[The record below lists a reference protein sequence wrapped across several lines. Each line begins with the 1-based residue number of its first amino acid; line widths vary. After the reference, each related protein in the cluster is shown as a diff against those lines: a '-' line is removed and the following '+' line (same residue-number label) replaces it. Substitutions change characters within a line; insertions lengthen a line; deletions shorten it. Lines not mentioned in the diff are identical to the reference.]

1 MLFLRGDARS
11 HSFSTFL
18 PFSGI
23 PIISSPRPSL
33 PSRPSHPIQLIFSQS
48 KYESTKINLSCLG
61 IRSALPL
68 WRRNGG
74 LHSPATSPK
83 PRLALS
89 FPFVSFPS
97 LEGRRRVSA
106 VRAVEPC
113 MWGDVCAGIPHA
125 VHALI
130 CGDHLLFP
138 GLRLTE
144 AHVSP
149 CLQLPVL
156 VASRLQERLMNK

>member
-18 PFSGI
+18 PFSDSDYFLAPSFPPI
-23 PIISSPRPSL
+23 PSFPPDSIN
-33 PSRPSHPIQLIFSQS
+33 IQP

-61 IRSALPL
+61 IRSALSL
-68 WRRNGG
+68 CRRNGG
-74 LHSPATSPK
+74 LHLPATSLK
-83 PRLALS
+83 PRLVLS

-97 LEGRRRVSA
+97 LEGHGRVSA
-106 VRAVEPC
+106 VRAAELC
-113 MWGDVCAGIPHA
+113 MCGDVCAGILH
-125 VHALI
+125 VVCALI

-138 GLRLTE
+138 GLRITE
-144 AHVSP
+144 ARVYL
-149 CLQLPVL
+149 CLQLLAL